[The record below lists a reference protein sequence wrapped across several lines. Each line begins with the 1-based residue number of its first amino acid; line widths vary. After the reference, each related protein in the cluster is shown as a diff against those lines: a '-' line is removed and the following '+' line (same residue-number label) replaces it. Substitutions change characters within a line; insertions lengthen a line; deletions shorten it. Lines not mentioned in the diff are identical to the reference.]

1 MYNKSINFDI
11 PDEETPAYVYIF
23 LFLRDSDL
31 RDNDMQLKMDK
42 KRNAF
47 GNLYYYAF
55 LLLKMYCPY
64 QHHVMTKMV
73 ILNQP
78 NPLFQKTLTL
88 TSIYFANSS
97 SQCRNINP

>member
-1 MYNKSINFDI
+1 MYIF
-11 PDEETPAYVYIF
+11 F

-42 KRNAF
+42 KVNAF
-47 GNLYYYAF
+47 GNLYYSAF
-55 LLLKMYCPY
+55 LVLKMYCLY